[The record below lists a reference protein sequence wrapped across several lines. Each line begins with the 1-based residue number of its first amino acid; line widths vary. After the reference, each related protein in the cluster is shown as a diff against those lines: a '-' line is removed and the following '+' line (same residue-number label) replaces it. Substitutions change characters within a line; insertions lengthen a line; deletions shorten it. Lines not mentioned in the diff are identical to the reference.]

1 MNYPVPL
8 LLLALMMV
16 ISFACVS
23 TTAPPPRNLVEPTRI
38 TTALAEVPKEESTD
52 PTFIA
57 SATSPPVMTAAIGG
71 ILVEEN
77 GCLRITDPTGGDAIV
92 WQKDVLKIERQ
103 GDTLLI
109 ARLHDENAQT
119 VTWKLGDMVR
129 GGGGEIRARIAD
141 DHAGAGFSE
150 RCPGPYFM
158 VGTVK

>member
-1 MNYPVPL
+1 MNYTAL
-8 LLLALMMV
+8 LSLSALLMMIIGSACASDDPSRNPV
-16 ISFACVS
+16 IV
-23 TTAPPPRNLVEPTRI
+23 T
-38 TTALAEVPKEESTD
+38 
-52 PTFIA
+52 
-57 SATSPPVMTAAIGG
+57 VMTAEVGG
-71 ILVEEN
+71 ILAEEN
-77 GCLRITDPTGGDAIV
+77 GCLRITDSTGGDAIV

-129 GGGGEIRARIAD
+129 GGGGEIRAQIAD